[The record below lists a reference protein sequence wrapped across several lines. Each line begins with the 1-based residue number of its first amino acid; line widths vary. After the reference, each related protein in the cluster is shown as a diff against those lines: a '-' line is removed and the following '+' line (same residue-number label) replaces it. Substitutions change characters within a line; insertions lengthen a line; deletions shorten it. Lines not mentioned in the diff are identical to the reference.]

1 MKKGK
6 SSSMM
11 YESMI
16 KTDTTGFKA
25 LSTLMISVPIAAGAA
40 SLRTVDKNAIEKFFT
55 KLKSTQ

>member
-1 MKKGK
+1 
-6 SSSMM
+6 MM

-25 LSTLMISVPIAAGAA
+25 LSPLMISVPRAAGAA